1 MKKRWFTTI
10 QQKIAVASTTVAMYA
25 VPLAVR
31 AQLEG
36 GTAPRKLDW
45 DLENPIGSETIQ
57 ELLLQLTDALVLIMS
72 PVIVIM
78 LIYSGFLFVQGANDE
93 KTLEKAKTTLKWTII
108 GAAIILGAKGIAKA
122 IQATIVQL

>member
-93 KTLEKAKTTLKWTII
+93 KTLGKAKETLKWTII
-108 GAAIILGAKGIAKA
+108 GAAIILGAKGIAMA